1 MALLDNNQL
10 ASLHPFFATG
20 TGRFAAKVIK
30 KVFSLDDFVYYYE
43 TSGADGSVGPDFAYN
58 VCLNTKVNY
67 QVAGLENLMAI
78 KEGPFIVVSNHPYG
92 GLDGIILVDLFGHT
106 RPGFKII
113 VNKFISILE
122 YMAPSFINVTPT
134 GKEKKAASAVSIQGI
149 KQALDQVK
157 SGLPLGVFPAGATSN
172 LKFGTGKV
180 FDRPWQEAIIKVIRK
195 ANVPVI
201 PVHFLD
207 RNTNWFYGLGYISNA
222 LRTMRLPKEVINKGG
237 KQVRLVI
244 GEPVSVE
251 EQKACPDIHSLSD
264 FLRSK
269 VYDMP
274 VPEKFTFRNDFT
286 L

>member
-30 KVFSLDDFVYYYE
+30 KVFSLNDFVHYYE

-58 VCLNTKVNY
+58 VCKNTGVNY
-67 QVAGLENLMAI
+67 QVAGLENLTAI

-92 GLDGIILVDLFGHT
+92 GLDGIILADLFGHT
-106 RPGFKII
+106 RPGFRII

-122 YMAPSFINVTPT
+122 YMGPSFINVTPT

-157 SGLPLGVFPAGATSN
+157 NGLPLGVFPAGATSN
-172 LKFGTGKV
+172 LKIGTGKV
-180 FDRPWQEAIIKVIRK
+180 FDRPWQEAIIKVILK
-195 ANVPVI
+195 ANVPVL

-207 RNTNWFYGLGYISNA
+207 RNTNWFYGLGYISHA

-244 GEPVSVE
+244 GSPVSVE
-251 EQKACPDIHSLSD
+251 EQKACPDIQSLSD

-274 VPEKFTFRNDFT
+274 VPEKFTFRNDIT
-286 L
+286 I